1 MHLEKLIN
9 MVEEFC
15 EKSLWE
21 IYKVSIFFFIL
32 YLYYVIE
39 VCLCK
44 IRLENILNHRRL
56 KNKLII
62 YHNFET
68 FVFRFKIFK

>member
-1 MHLEKLIN
+1 MKNLYGKYIRYQY
-9 MVEEFC
+9 F
-15 EKSLWE
+15 SS
-21 IYKVSIFFFIL
+21 YYIF
-32 YLYYVIE
+32 YVIE